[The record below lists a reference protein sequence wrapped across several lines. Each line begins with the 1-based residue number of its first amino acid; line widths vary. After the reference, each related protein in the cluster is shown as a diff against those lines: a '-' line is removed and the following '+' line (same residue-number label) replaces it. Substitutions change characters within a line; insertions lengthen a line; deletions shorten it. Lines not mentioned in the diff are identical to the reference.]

1 MSAPQELSARFGRT
15 PVIGPAYHPMFK
27 GAATLLVMAIVFY
40 AYRALEASAGAF
52 ELQTKVLFAAAGLTV
67 LFTYYGFLRSQVR
80 IDADGIAQSWMF
92 KRPSAWDD
100 VRSARLMR
108 TPAQTRLLVRLAS
121 GRYHVYSAGD
131 AVVAQA
137 FLEIARRYPG

>member
-1 MSAPQELSARFGRT
+1 MTAQQDPREMFGRV
-15 PVIGPAYHPMFK
+15 PVVGPAYHPMFK

-40 AYRALEASAGAF
+40 AYRALETTHAEFG
-52 ELQTKVLFAAAGLTV
+52 LQTKVLFAAAGLTV
-67 LFTYYGFLRSQVR
+67 LFSYYGFLRSQVR
-80 IDADGIAQSWMF
+80 IDEYGIAQSWMF
-92 KRPSAWDD
+92 KRPSAWSD

-108 TPAQTRLLVRLAS
+108 TPMNVRLLVRLAS

-137 FLEIARRYPG
+137 FFDIARRYPS